1 MNIIHFSVGRGLV
14 KGQNELYSLG
24 MNGTYISPKQ
34 QQKSS
39 AIIAAART
47 HFATRGFESTKLSD
61 VAKDAGVAVGT
72 IYLRYKSKAELLSG
86 VLSEVELAF
95 CNAMD
100 TDDIWASPFPNR
112 FTLIA
117 KAVLETARSQSD
129 LPALMAL
136 SSFAEQTDPNN
147 KRAMISTIQ
156 RHVQNGI
163 ETGELRSNLDLPLVA
178 YMAHG
183 MVEGAM
189 RELMTNSGRLPEET
203 VESITDTFSSW
214 LLKT

>member
-1 MNIIHFSVGRGLV
+1 MS
-14 KGQNELYSLG
+14 E
-24 MNGTYISPKQ
+24 TDISPKQ
-34 QQKSS
+34 KQKSS

-86 VLSEVELAF
+86 VLAEVERAF
-95 CNAMD
+95 CKAMD
-100 TDDIWASPFPNR
+100 TKEIWASPFPER
-112 FTLIA
+112 FVLVA
-117 KAVLETARSQSD
+117 EAVLKTAHSQSD

-136 SSFAEQTDPNN
+136 SAFAERTDPNN
-147 KRAMISTIQ
+147 NRAMIDTIQ
-156 RHVQNGI
+156 RHILSGI
-163 ETGELRSNLDLPLVA
+163 ETGDLMSNIDPELIA

-189 RELMTNSGRLPEET
+189 RELMANPERSPKET
-203 VESITDTFSSW
+203 VAAISETYSHW
-214 LLKT
+214 LMKT

>member
-1 MNIIHFSVGRGLV
+1 MS
-14 KGQNELYSLG
+14 EAD
-24 MNGTYISPKQ
+24 ISPKQ

-39 AIIAAART
+39 AILSAART

-61 VAKDAGVAVGT
+61 VARDAGVAVGT

-86 VLSEVELAF
+86 VLSEVERAF
-95 CNAMD
+95 CNAME
-100 TDDIWASPFPNR
+100 TDEIWASPFPER

-117 KAVLETARSQSD
+117 EAVLQTARSQSD

-136 SSFAEQTDPNN
+136 SAFAEQTGPND
-147 KRAMISTIQ
+147 KRAMIRTIQ
-156 RHVQNGI
+156 KHLESGI
-163 ETGELRSNLDLPLVA
+163 ETGDLRSNIDPELVA

-189 RELMTNSGRLPEET
+189 RELTANPGRSPQKT
-203 VESITDTFSSW
+203 VASIADAFSNW

>member
-1 MNIIHFSVGRGLV
+1 MV
-14 KGQNELYSLG
+14 KGKSELYSFL
-24 MNGTYISPKQ
+24 MSEADVSPKQ

-61 VAKDAGVAVGT
+61 VAKEAGVAVGT

-95 CNAMD
+95 CNAME
-100 TDDIWASPFPNR
+100 TDEIWASAFPER

-117 KAVLETARSQSD
+117 EAVLQTARSQSD

-136 SSFAEQTDPNN
+136 SAFAEQPDPNN

-156 RHVQNGI
+156 KHLESGI
-163 ETGELRSNLDLPLVA
+163 ETGDLRSNIDPELVA

-189 RELMTNSGRLPEET
+189 RELMANTGRSPQKT
-203 VESITDTFSSW
+203 VASIADAFSNW

>member
-1 MNIIHFSVGRGLV
+1 MSEAVIN
-14 KGQNELYSLG
+14 
-24 MNGTYISPKQ
+24 PKQ

-39 AIIAAART
+39 AILSAART

-61 VAKDAGVAVGT
+61 VANDAGVAVGT

-86 VLSEVELAF
+86 VLSQVELAF
-95 CNAMD
+95 CNAME
-100 TDDIWASPFPNR
+100 TDEIWASPFPER

-117 KAVLETARSQSD
+117 EAVLQTARSQSD

-136 SSFAEQTDPNN
+136 SAFAEQTDPNN
-147 KRAMISTIQ
+147 RRAMISTIQ
-156 RHVQNGI
+156 KHLESGM
-163 ETGELRSNLDLPLVA
+163 ETGDLRPNIDPELVA

-189 RELMTNSGRLPEET
+189 RELMANPGRSPQKTVNS
-203 VESITDTFSSW
+203 IADAFSNW

>member
-1 MNIIHFSVGRGLV
+1 MS
-14 KGQNELYSLG
+14 E
-24 MNGTYISPKQ
+24 TDISPKQ

-86 VLSEVELAF
+86 VLREVELAF
-95 CNAMD
+95 CKAMD
-100 TDDIWASPFPNR
+100 TEEIWASPFPER
-112 FTLIA
+112 FVLVA
-117 KAVLETARSQSD
+117 EAVLKTAHSQSD

-136 SSFAEQTDPNN
+136 SAFAERSAPNN
-147 KRAMISTIQ
+147 NRAMINTIQ
-156 RHVQNGI
+156 RHVLSGM
-163 ETGELRSNLDLPLVA
+163 ETGALRSNIDPELVA

-189 RELMTNSGRLPEET
+189 RELMANPNRSPKET
-203 VESITDTFSSW
+203 VESIAEAYSNW
-214 LLKT
+214 LLKN

>member
-1 MNIIHFSVGRGLV
+1 MS
-14 KGQNELYSLG
+14 E
-24 MNGTYISPKQ
+24 TDISAKQ

-72 IYLRYKSKAELLSG
+72 IYLRYNSKAELLSG
-86 VLSEVELAF
+86 VLTDVERAF
-95 CNAMD
+95 CKAMD
-100 TDDIWASPFPNR
+100 TEEIWASPFPER
-112 FTLIA
+112 FVLIA
-117 KAVLETARSQSD
+117 EAVLKTARSQSD

-136 SSFAEQTDPNN
+136 SAFAERTDPKD
-147 KRAMISTIQ
+147 KRAIISTIQ
-156 RHVQNGI
+156 GHVQSGM
-163 ETGELRSNLDLPLVA
+163 EKGDLRSNIDPELVA

-189 RELMTNSGRLPEET
+189 RELMSNPDRSPQDT
-203 VESITDTFSSW
+203 VAAISDTYSKW
-214 LLKT
+214 LMKV

>member
-1 MNIIHFSVGRGLV
+1 MR
-14 KGQNELYSLG
+14 E
-24 MNGTYISPKQ
+24 TDISPKQ

-39 AIIAAART
+39 AIIAAARA

-72 IYLRYKSKAELLSG
+72 IYLRYESKAELLSG

-95 CNAMD
+95 CKAMD

-112 FTLIA
+112 FRLIA

-136 SSFAEQTDPNN
+136 SAFAEQTDPNN
-147 KRAMISTIQ
+147 KGAMISTIQ
-156 RHVQNGI
+156 SHVQSGI
-163 ETGELRSNLDLPLVA
+163 EAGDLRPNVDPQLVA

-183 MVEGAM
+183 VVEGAM
-189 RELMTNSGRLPEET
+189 RELMANPDRSPQET
-203 VESITDTFSSW
+203 VESISDMFSSW

>member
-1 MNIIHFSVGRGLV
+1 MI
-14 KGQNELYSLG
+14 
-24 MNGTYISPKQ
+24 PKQ

-39 AIIAAART
+39 AIISAART

-61 VAKDAGVAVGT
+61 VANDAGVAVGT

-86 VLSEVELAF
+86 VLAEVELAF
-95 CNAMD
+95 CNAME
-100 TDDIWASPFPNR
+100 TDEIWASPFPER

-117 KAVLETARSQSD
+117 EAVLQTARSQSD

-136 SSFAEQTDPNN
+136 SAFAEQTDPND
-147 KRAMISTIQ
+147 KRVMISTIQ
-156 RHVQNGI
+156 KHVESGI
-163 ETGELRSNLDLPLVA
+163 ETGDLRSNIDPELVA

-189 RELMTNSGRLPEET
+189 RELMANPGRSPQKT
-203 VESITDTFSSW
+203 VDSIAGAFSNW

>member
-1 MNIIHFSVGRGLV
+1 MS
-14 KGQNELYSLG
+14 E
-24 MNGTYISPKQ
+24 TDISPKQ

-86 VLSEVELAF
+86 VLSEVELTF
-95 CNAMD
+95 CKAMD
-100 TDDIWASPFPNR
+100 TDDIWASPFPIR

-129 LPALMAL
+129 LPALVAL
-136 SSFAEQTDPNN
+136 SAFAEQTDQYN

-156 RHVQNGI
+156 SHVQNGI
-163 ETGELRSNLDLPLVA
+163 ETGELRPNVDPQLVA

-183 MVEGAM
+183 VVEGAM
-189 RELMTNSGRLPEET
+189 RELMANPDRSPQET
-203 VESITDTFSSW
+203 VESISDTFSSW